1 MKAGTVLGSLAVLSL
16 ITGAAVAAD
25 SGPSGKELFETK
37 CSVCHATSRS
47 LKKNKDLSG
56 WDRTVKRMQGKRAG
70 LFSDAEAES
79 IVNYLTEIRGL

>member
-1 MKAGTVLGSLAVLSL
+1 MNIRTGLSFLALLSL
-16 ITGAAVAAD
+16 IAGSAVAAD

-37 CSVCHATSRS
+37 CSVCHGTSRS
-47 LKKNKDLSG
+47 LKKNKDRAG
-56 WDRTVKRMQGKRAG
+56 WEGTVKRMQGKRAG